1 MIPQGIPM
9 VFPREE
15 EDALRRVPGRRAPGL
30 RRGPAAHR
38 RGAGGGAHRGEQAPW
53 LTTVTG
59 RWMRLM
65 GFRDFHRC
73 FCR

>member
-1 MIPQGIPM
+1 MIPPFFLYPPLSMIPQGIPM

-38 RGAGGGAHRGEQAPW
+38 RGAGGGAHRGEQAPR

-59 RWMRLM
+59 RWMR
-65 GFRDFHRC
+65 
-73 FCR
+73 